1 MNGLALSP
9 EAQMQQQLAMVEEM
23 QKRERRQFAVGAA
36 VELAKLQPSV
46 YEEHE
51 DGPDAAWIVRQAKVI
66 EDYIESGVRGT
77 VAKS

>member
-9 EAQMQQQLAMVEEM
+9 ETQMQQQLAMVEEM

-36 VELAKLQPSV
+36 VELAKLQPDV
-46 YEEHE
+46 RE
-51 DGPDAAWIVRQAKVI
+51 GGGDAAWIVRQAKVI

>member
-9 EAQMQQQLAMVEEM
+9 ETQMQQQLAMVEEM

-36 VELAKLQPSV
+36 VELAKLRLNPR
-46 YEEHE
+46 EE
-51 DGPDAAWIVRQAKVI
+51 GSDAAWIVRQAKVI